1 MTLEDF
7 INDMFLSL
15 LLMGG
20 VVLVMALIYGIPY
33 AITHYITNNED
44 TAKLA
49 GSIALSV
56 MCVACVF
63 SLVFMVRGDNAKSF
77 DNWPEGVKPPC
88 EVPFEPTPGV
98 VYDFSK
104 GCVP

>member
-33 AITHYITNNED
+33 AITHSITDNEES
-44 TAKLA
+44 ARIA
-49 GSIALSV
+49 GWIALSV
-56 MCVACVF
+56 MFVACVF
-63 SLVFMVRGDNAKSF
+63 SLVFMVRGYNTQSF